1 MKIQFLAAS
10 MLLICSQSLT
20 AQQLTLSADNVDEVL
35 NAMTLEEK
43 ATLCVGYSIAQA
55 TEQLNGVIGAHAD
68 LVPGA
73 AGATRAI
80 PRLGIPSTVLA
91 DGPAGVRIRPTREG
105 DPNTYYATG
114 FPVGTAL
121 ACTWNQELVES
132 VGHSIGNEVLEYGC
146 DVLLAPG
153 MNIHRSPLCGRNF
166 EYYSEDP
173 LVAGKIAAAYVRGIQ
188 SQGVG
193 TSIKH
198 FAVNSQET
206 NRTFVNEVVSQRA
219 LREIYLK
226 GFEIAVKESDPWTV
240 MSSYNQVNGEFAQQS
255 HGLLTTILRD
265 EWGYEGIVMTDWG
278 AKEGT
283 MKAVIAGNDL
293 MEPGNQTEI
302 NRIIEGVNN
311 GTIPMADLD
320 RNARRILQYIVRT
333 PRFKGYKYSN
343 KPDLK
348 AHAEVTRQTATEGM
362 VLLKNDGGT
371 LPMKDV
377 KNVAVFGI
385 TAYDFI
391 AGGTG
396 SGDVNKAYTID
407 LMQGITNAGLTV
419 TEDLKNLYYDYKK
432 FQESKDA
439 AEFANTFRWG
449 KPVLPELEVA
459 SRIVSNQAKKADI
472 ALVCLGRQAGEGSDR
487 HIENDF
493 NLTEVE
499 RNLLND
505 VCLYFHQAGKKVVV
519 ILNMGNVIETASWKG
534 MPDAILMAWQPGQE
548 GGNSVVDVLTGK
560 ANPSGKLTMTFPIA
574 AADIPALANYPNVGI
589 PEVRGWR
596 SRGPIKNTDYTLHQ
610 EGIYVGYRYFNTNDI
625 AVSYPFGFGLSYT
638 TFSYSKPVVK
648 ATKDGFT
655 ATITVT
661 NIGAVAGKEAVQLY
675 VSAPGGGLEKPANEL
690 KAFAK
695 TRELQPGESQT
706 LTMTVSAYDLASYNE
721 ATQAWETAAGR
732 YTVKFGANV
741 EDIRA
746 TAVYTQAK
754 AQCIAGHDVCKP
766 NMEL

>member
-35 NAMTLEEK
+35 KAMTLEEK

-333 PRFKGYKYSN
+333 PRFKGYKFSN

-362 VLLKNDGGT
+362 VLLKNDANT

-706 LTMTVSAYDLASYNE
+706 LTMTVSAYDLVSYNE

-746 TAVYTQAK
+746 TAPFTQVK
-754 AQCIAGHDVCKP
+754 PQSFPGHDVCKP
-766 NMEL
+766 DMEL